1 MKNSLITGKL
11 AALLLCTALGAPHLL
26 AQQLEDPV
34 DKPAEGRIDR
44 QDIVMIGHDFVLR
57 TNEIAR
63 DVVVIAGNAKIEG
76 EIKRDLVVV
85 AGAATINGKIN
96 GDLVVVMG
104 SANLGPRAE
113 LDQEAYFVGGSV
125 KVDPKAKLNRG
136 QVEVS
141 LGSLLPDLT
150 WMKDWFVK
158 GILYA
163 RPLPPQV
170 TWAWIVAALVL
181 ILYLLLAV
189 LFPKPVQSCVE
200 SLEQRPASS
209 FFVGILALILFGP
222 VCLLLAITGIGL
234 LVIPIVFCALI
245 AAVLFGKAAV
255 YQYLGQQVGR
265 QINMAVIQQPIIAL
279 LLGAAIFY
287 LFYMIPVLGFFVWGA
302 GILLALGAALL
313 AISGSFARETPGPV
327 PAIPMAVVAPAALSG
342 VPPTSGG
349 GAPPT
354 IAPAEP
360 GPLALPTGA
369 PPPGDVV
376 YLTRAG
382 FWIRFWAMCLDQ
394 VLFCFFWMFLGPFA
408 VVLLV
413 AYYVAMWTWKGTS
426 IGGIVLGL
434 KVVRTD
440 GSPVNFAVAL
450 VRSLSSIF
458 STLVL
463 FLGFFWAGW
472 DREKQ
477 SWHDKIAGTVVV
489 KVPKG
494 VSLI

>member
-1 MKNSLITGKL
+1 MKNSLITGKI
-11 AALLLCTALGAPHLL
+11 AVLLLCTALAAPRLL
-26 AQQLEDPV
+26 AQLEDPL
-34 DKPAEGRIDR
+34 DKPAPERIDR
-44 QDIVMIGHDFVLR
+44 QDIVMIGQDFVLR

-63 DVVVIAGNAKIEG
+63 DVVVICGNAKIEG
-76 EIKRDLVVV
+76 EIECDLVVV
-85 AGAATINGKIN
+85 AGAATVNGKIN
-96 GDLVVVMG
+96 GDLVVVLG
-104 SANLGPRAE
+104 SANLGPSA
-113 LDQEAYFVGGSV
+113 DVGHEAFLIGGSV

-136 QVEVS
+136 HVQVS
-141 LGSLLPDLT
+141 LGKLLPDLT
-150 WMKDWFVK
+150 WLKDWFVK

-170 TWAWIVAALVL
+170 KWAWIAAGLAL

-189 LFPKPVQSCVE
+189 LFPRPVHSCVE
-200 SLEQRPASS
+200 ALEQRPASS
-209 FFVGILALILFGP
+209 FFVGILGFVLFGP

-234 LVIPIVFCALI
+234 LVIPILFCALI

-265 QINMAVIQQPIIAL
+265 RINMAVIQQPIIAL
-279 LLGAAIFY
+279 LLGAAVFY
-287 LFYMIPVLGFFVWGA
+287 LFYMIPVLGFVVWGA

-313 AISGSFARETPGPV
+313 AISGSFVRETPNPV
-327 PAIPMAVVAPAALSG
+327 AAVPMSVLAPATLSG
-342 VPPTSGG
+342 VPPASGEG
-349 GAPPT
+349 IPPAV
-354 IAPAEP
+354 APAEP

-376 YLTRAG
+376 YLTRVG
-382 FWIRFWAMCLDQ
+382 FWIRFWATCLDQ
-394 VLFCFFWMFLGPFA
+394 VLFCFFWMSLGPFA
-408 VVLLV
+408 VVLPV

-426 IGGIVLGL
+426 IGGIVLGI

-450 VRSLSSIF
+450 VRSLSCIF

-472 DREKQ
+472 DKEKQ
-477 SWHDKIAGTVVV
+477 AWHDKIAGTIVV

>member
-11 AALLLCTALGAPHLL
+11 AVLLLCTALGAPQLL
-26 AQQLEDPV
+26 AQLEDPL
-34 DKPAEGRIDR
+34 DKPAAERINR
-44 QDIVMIGHDFVLR
+44 QDIVMVGQDFVLKA
-57 TNEIAR
+57 NEYAR
-63 DVVVIAGNAKIEG
+63 DVVVVGGNAQIEG
-76 EIKRDLVVV
+76 EIERDLVVV

-113 LDQEAYFVGGSV
+113 LDQEAFFIGGSV

-150 WMKDWFVK
+150 WLKDWFVK

-170 TWAWIVAALVL
+170 KWAWIAAGLAL

-189 LFPKPVQSCVE
+189 LFPRPVQSCVE
-200 SLEQRPASS
+200 ALEQRPASS
-209 FFVGILALILFGP
+209 FFVGILGFVLFGP

-234 LVIPIVFCALI
+234 LVIPILFCALI

-279 LLGAAIFY
+279 LLGAAVFY
-287 LFYMIPVLGFFVWGA
+287 LFYMIPVLGFVVWGA

-313 AISGSFARETPGPV
+313 AISGSFVRETPNPV
-327 PAIPMAVVAPAALSG
+327 AAVPMAVVAPGILSG
-342 VPPTSGG
+342 IPLSSDGGIPP
-349 GAPPT
+349 A

-360 GPLALPTGA
+360 GPLAPPTG
-369 PPPGDVV
+369 DMV
-376 YLTRAG
+376 YLARAG

-394 VLFCFFWMFLGPFA
+394 ILFCFLWPLTGPLNI
-408 VVLLV
+408 VLLV

-472 DREKQ
+472 DSEKQ
-477 SWHDKIAGTVVV
+477 SWHDKIAGTIVV